1 MAIEYIN
8 VNGRLAKV
16 NDEDRIEV
24 KKMSDE
30 IKTNLYLI
38 KLNDKCFLNCDK
50 EIMSIDDIEI
60 RAEINYAY
68 DDLDWAREVAEDVGG
83 VIYQIVVKDMR
94 TEK

>member
-1 MAIEYIN
+1 MAVKRIC
-8 VNGRLAKV
+8 VNGNLIKEQEMKEVEAK
-16 NDEDRIEV
+16 
-24 KKMSDE
+24 KKMNE

-83 VIYQIVVKDMR
+83 VIYQVVVKDMR
-94 TEK
+94 AER